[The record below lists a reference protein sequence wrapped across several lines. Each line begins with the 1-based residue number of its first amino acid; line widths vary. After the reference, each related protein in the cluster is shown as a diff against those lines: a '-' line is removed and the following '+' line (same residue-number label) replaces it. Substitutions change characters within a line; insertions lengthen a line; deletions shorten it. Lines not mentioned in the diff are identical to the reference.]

1 MSLPTR
7 CTSLQFLL
15 HVAQLITSIDSC
27 KPVFLVCHGLLPEE
41 NWRDC
46 GSTEKDSVCVC
57 VVCFVCVCVR
67 APSDVCVCACA
78 CVCLTLSFISVHK
91 NRQVI
96 CLSTFCFR

>member
-57 VVCFVCVCVR
+57 CMFCVCVCARALGCVCVR
-67 APSDVCVCACA
+67 
-78 CVCLTLSFISVHK
+78 VCLCVFDVVVYK
-91 NRQVI
+91 
-96 CLSTFCFR
+96 CP